1 MIAETTTHLVLEKH
15 GCRRALAS
23 YSARASCTCG
33 SAVGSVVMMS
43 GRAGGHGLGG
53 PLYVVLSLGILPTL
67 LS

>member
-33 SAVGSVVMMS
+33 SAVGSVVMIVS
-43 GRAGGHGLGG
+43 A
-53 PLYVVLSLGILPTL
+53 VLVAMVSVA
-67 LS
+67 LSISC